1 MDNHYDSKTIV
12 LHWLTAI
19 LIIGLWC
26 VGQSIDWFPSGTP
39 RVWVRSLHI
48 LFGSILA
55 FVFAYRLWWR
65 ISAGKKL
72 PPASVGWQQTLAKSI
87 HHFLYLLIGTTEL
100 LGLLN
105 TWVRGDNLFDVLSLP
120 SFAPGDKPFR
130 HQVEDIHALAANVL
144 LGVAAFHA
152 AAALVHHFIFKD
164 AVLKRMLINHA
175 EK

>member
-1 MDNHYDSKTIV
+1 MNDRYDHKTIA

-48 LFGSILA
+48 LFGSVLA
-55 FVFAYRLWWR
+55 LVFAYRLWWR
-65 ISAGKKL
+65 ISAGTKL
-72 PPASVGWQQTLAKSI
+72 PPASMGWQQTLAKSI
-87 HHFLYLLIGTTEL
+87 HHLLYLLIGATVL
-100 LGLLN
+100 LGLFN
-105 TWVRGDNLFDVLSLP
+105 TWVRGDNLFDLFRLP
-120 SFAPGDKPFR
+120 SFAPGDKAFR
-130 HQVEDIHALAANVL
+130 HQVEDIHALAANIL
-144 LGVAAFHA
+144 LGIAALHA

-164 AVLKRMLINHA
+164 AVLKRMLMGGT